1 MTHLM
6 EEKEECIGKN
16 KFDNGHDILHFF
28 LLIIA
33 VYYLN
38 TCKQTNMS
46 QIKRPLRF
54 NELFLSNSKRR
65 RGKFFISTSHR
76 DKMKCLEHLSNE
88 IYYEIFEYLHG
99 VDIYQAFSN
108 LNVRFQNLLTSLSI
122 PLKITLNSES
132 QTELLHHCNNVIN
145 PNRHLILSLSLQNNF
160 LINNFFTFCPTDSS
174 FDRLESVVLHG
185 ILFDTSIF
193 VLLHL
198 KSLPRLFSLT
208 MDFQT
213 IEDTSFDAIYQI
225 IFSFSSL
232 KYNKLSIWTP
242 FPMEFINPFTFV
254 VINQQF
260 STIQYLIINH
270 SCTIEELLSILRYV
284 PHLRHLS
291 CQNLGESLTD
301 IDLIEPIMLPN
312 LTHVSIINPDIM
324 YFEFEMFIMKLSTAI
339 QILKIDLFDD
349 ITYLNAHRWEQL
361 IIKHTP
367 QLRQFYLI
375 HRQSAIDLEDISLA
389 EIANQFTSSFWIERQ
404 WFFEC
409 LMDCSGTH
417 YSIRPYRSFR

>member
-1 MTHLM
+1 
-6 EEKEECIGKN
+6 
-16 KFDNGHDILHFF
+16 
-28 LLIIA
+28 
-33 VYYLN
+33 
-38 TCKQTNMS
+38 MS

-242 FPMEFINPFTFV
+242 FPMEFINPFTSV
-254 VINQQF
+254 VFNQQI

-367 QLRQFYLI
+367 QLRQFYLT
-375 HRQSAIDLEDISLA
+375 HRQSTIDLEDISLA